1 VIWRLRG
8 TLYWEMQGGELFS
21 ELLGY
26 LEKTVEGCS
35 DPRPGS
41 NLHYQ
46 LRDFF
51 LSAFAVFFSQSPS
64 FLAHQRLME
73 KQKGTSNA
81 RSVFAIRG
89 IPTDNQIRGVLDQVH
104 PASLRPGFGMALD
117 LLQAR
122 EVLDSFRF
130 LGDKLLLALDGTGYF
145 FSESIHCPSCTEHH
159 HRDGRT
165 TYSHS
170 VLLPVLVHPQR
181 SQVIALEPEFISPQ
195 DGHEKQDCE
204 YQAAK
209 RWLESMGGRY
219 APFGVVLLG
228 DDLFASQPMIEKV
241 RSQKMNYLFVA
252 KPSSHKYLYEE
263 LAGLEKLKGLQEVR
277 RSYWTG
283 RAHRTVIYRYIN
295 GVGLNARG
303 SDGIEVNWAEITIV
317 DDKGKQTFHSAFIT
331 DFLINAEN
339 VASIVEAGRCRWKIE
354 NENTN
359 TLKTK
364 GYHFEHNFGHGQ
376 KYLSSTLLSL
386 NLLAFLFHTVLEL
399 LDRRV
404 ALLRASLPRRDTFYQ
419 HLAAITQYWQ
429 FESWRHL
436 LLFMLQG
443 LGLEDPDG

>member
-1 VIWRLRG
+1 
-8 TLYWEMQGGELFS
+8 MQGGELFS
-21 ELLGY
+21 VLLGY
-26 LEKTVEGCS
+26 LEKAIEGCAE
-35 DPRPGS
+35 PRPGS
-41 NLHYQ
+41 NLHYE

-64 FLAHQRLME
+64 FLAHQALME
-73 KQKGTSNA
+73 KEKGTSNA

-89 IPTDNQIRGVLDQVH
+89 IPTDNQIRGVLDLID
-104 PASLRPGFGMALD
+104 PTLLRLAFGLTVD
-117 LLQAR
+117 LLKEK

-130 LGDKLLLALDGTGYF
+130 LEGKLLLALDGTGYF
-145 FSESIHCPSCTEHH
+145 FSESIHCPSCTVHH

-170 VLLPVLVHPQR
+170 VLLPVLVRPER
-181 SQVIALEPEFISPQ
+181 SQVIPLEPEFITPQ

-209 RWLESMGGRY
+209 RWLEAMGGRY
-219 APFGVVLLG
+219 APLGVVLLG

-241 RSQKMNYLFVA
+241 RSQQMNYIFVA

-277 RSYWTG
+277 RSHWTG
-283 RAHRTVIYRYIN
+283 RAHRTVIYRYVN
-295 GVGLNARG
+295 GVGLNARSSNG
-303 SDGIEVNWAEITIV
+303 VEVNWVEITIV
-317 DDKGKQTFHSAFIT
+317 NDKGEQTFHSAFIT
-331 DFLINAEN
+331 DLLITPEN
-339 VASIVEAGRCRWKIE
+339 VASIAEAGRCRWKIE
-354 NENTN
+354 NENNN

-376 KYLSSTLLSL
+376 KYLSCTLLSL
-386 NLLAFLFHTVLEL
+386 NLLAFLSHTMLEL
-399 LDRRV
+399 LDKRV

-419 HLAAITQYWQ
+419 HLAALTQYWQ

-436 LLFMLQG
+436 VAFMLQG

>member
-1 VIWRLRG
+1 
-8 TLYWEMQGGELFS
+8 MQEGEGLFA
-21 ELLGY
+21 ELLGF
-26 LEKTVEGCS
+26 LEKMIEGCP

-64 FLAHQRLME
+64 FLAHQALME
-73 KQKGTSNA
+73 KEKGTSNA

-89 IPTDNQIRGVLDQVH
+89 IPSDNQIRGVLDAINPTLAR
-104 PASLRPGFGMALD
+104 PAYALTVD
-117 LLQAR
+117 LLQSR
-122 EVLDSFRF
+122 GVLDAFRF
-130 LGDKLLLALDGTGYF
+130 LEGKLLLALDGTGYF
-145 FSESIHCPSCTEHH
+145 FSESINCPSCTVQH
-159 HRDGRT
+159 HRDGHT

-170 VLLPVLVHPQR
+170 VLLPALVHPER
-181 SQVIALEPEFISPQ
+181 SHVIPLEPEFITRQ
-195 DGHEKQDCE
+195 DGQDKQDSE
-204 YQAAK
+204 YEAAQ
-209 RWLESMGGRY
+209 RWLQSMGSRY
-219 APFGVVLLG
+219 APWRAVLLG

-241 RSQKMNYLFVA
+241 RSQQMSYIFVA

-263 LAGLEKLKGLQEVR
+263 LAGLEKLNGLQEVR
-277 RSYWTG
+277 RRHWTG
-283 RAHRTVIYRYIN
+283 RAHRTVIYRYVN
-295 GVGLNARG
+295 GVGLNARRN
-303 SDGIEVNWAEITIV
+303 DGIEVNWVEITIV
-317 DDKGKQTFHSAFIT
+317 DDKGKSTFHSAFIT
-331 DFLINAEN
+331 DLLITEEN
-339 VASIVEAGRCRWKIE
+339 VASIAEAGRCRWKIE

-376 KYLSSTLLSL
+376 QYLSSTLLSL
-386 NLLAFLFHTVLEL
+386 NVLAFLFHTVLEL

-436 LLFMLQG
+436 VLFMLQG

>member
-1 VIWRLRG
+1 
-8 TLYWEMQGGELFS
+8 MQGGELFS
-21 ELLGY
+21 VLLGY
-26 LEKTVEGCS
+26 LEKTIEGCAE
-35 DPRPGS
+35 PRPGS
-41 NLHYQ
+41 NLHYK

-64 FLAHQRLME
+64 FLAHQALME
-73 KQKGTSNA
+73 KEKGTSNA

-89 IPTDNQIRGVLDQVH
+89 IPTDNQIRGVLDLID
-104 PASLRPGFGMALD
+104 PTLLRAAFGLTVD
-117 LLQAR
+117 LLKEK

-130 LGDKLLLALDGTGYF
+130 LEGKLLLALDGTGYF
-145 FSESIHCPSCTEHH
+145 FSESIHCPSCTVQH

-165 TYSHS
+165 TYSHT
-170 VLLPVLVHPQR
+170 VLLPVLVAPER
-181 SQVIALEPEFISPQ
+181 SQVIPLEPEFITPQ

-209 RWLESMGGRY
+209 RWLEAMGSRY
-219 APFGVVLLG
+219 APMGVVLLG

-241 RSQKMNYLFVA
+241 RSQQMNYIFVA

-277 RSYWTG
+277 RSHWTG
-283 RAHRTVIYRYIN
+283 RAQRTVIYRYVN
-295 GVGLNARG
+295 GVGLNARSSNG
-303 SDGIEVNWAEITIV
+303 VEVNWVEITIV
-317 DDKGKQTFHSAFIT
+317 DGKRKQTFHSAFIT
-331 DFLINAEN
+331 DLLITSEN
-339 VASIVEAGRCRWKIE
+339 VASIAQAGRCRWKIE
-354 NENTN
+354 NENNN

-386 NLLAFLFHTVLEL
+386 NVLAFLFHTVLEL
-399 LDRRV
+399 LDKRV

-419 HLAAITQYWQ
+419 HLAAVTQYWQ

-436 LLFMLQG
+436 VVFMLQG

>member
-1 VIWRLRG
+1 
-8 TLYWEMQGGELFS
+8 MQGGGELFS

-26 LEKTVEGCS
+26 LEKMIGGCA

-41 NLHYQ
+41 NLHYE

-64 FLAHQRLME
+64 FLSHQTLME
-73 KQKGTSNA
+73 KEKGTSNA

-89 IPTDNQIRGVLDQVH
+89 IPTDNQIRGVLDMVD
-104 PASLRPGFGMALD
+104 PALVRPAFGLTVD
-117 LLQAR
+117 LLRAR
-122 EVLDSFRF
+122 GVIDSFRF
-130 LGDKLLLALDGTGYF
+130 LEGKLLLALDGTGYF
-145 FSESIHCPSCTEHH
+145 FSESIHCPSCTVHH

-170 VLLPVLVHPQR
+170 VLLPVLVRPER
-181 SQVIALEPEFISPQ
+181 SQVIPLEPEFITPQ

-209 RWLESMGGRY
+209 RWLEAMGSRY
-219 APFGVVLLG
+219 APLGVVLLG

-241 RSQKMNYLFVA
+241 RSQQMSYIFVA

-277 RSYWTG
+277 RSHWTG
-283 RAHRTVIYRYIN
+283 RAKRTVIYRYVN
-295 GVGLNARG
+295 GVGLNARSSNG
-303 SDGIEVNWAEITIV
+303 VEVNWVEITILN
-317 DDKGKQTFHSAFIT
+317 DKGKQTFHSAFIT
-331 DFLINAEN
+331 DLLITAEN

-354 NENTN
+354 NENNN

-376 KYLSSTLLSL
+376 NYLSCTLLSL
-386 NLLAFLFHTVLEL
+386 NVLAFLFHTVLEL
-399 LDRRV
+399 LDKRV

-419 HLAAITQYWQ
+419 HLAALTQYWQ
-429 FESWRHL
+429 FENWRHL
-436 LLFMLQG
+436 VLFMLQG